1 MDWLLQYWPY
11 LLAILLIG
19 LLAVRL
25 VTMLPRFRQP
35 TRHSGER
42 VIRVIGVGG
51 AGGNAINHMIRA
63 KQRGVEYVAVNTD
76 AQVLDESLAMRRVQI
91 GAELTQGLGAGGD
104 ATIGREAA
112 VEDEDELGR
121 MVAGSDLVFIAAG
134 LGGGTGSG
142 AAPVIAKKARESG
155 ALTVGV
161 VTKPFTFEGAGRWKV
176 ADEAEAELKA
186 NVDTLLLIQNE
197 KVMGMIG
204 EDTSMLEAFRV
215 VNEVL
220 ARTVRAIVDVMT
232 VPGLINLDFADVR
245 TVMRDGG
252 TATTGIGW
260 ASGPDRAVEAA
271 RAAVNNPLLDHD
283 ISGAGAIL
291 LNVAG
296 ASTMSMREVTRAAD
310 EIRNVADPQASII
323 FGTIFDD
330 HLGDE
335 LRVTVIATRFS
346 DRTLERPA
354 AVAMPAVAVPAVAPL
369 AAEAE
374 APVAPVGPQPIA
386 AEAEA
391 PVAPEPVMSEP
402 AEPEPVAPPVLEE
415 QQPIA
420 AAAAIATVASWQE
433 PTVEPDMAP
442 EPEAVAYEEQEL
454 PAEPVGF
461 HVAADDEPEPVTPWY
476 TSAAQAHPETLEAQV
491 ASERPMSSSVA
502 TVLAALAEEPPA
514 PAYQDERPTASHDEE
529 PAPTPSYYEQ
539 DEALAPA
546 FEPNEQPTA
555 TYEQPTATYEQPS
568 ATVEQPSATV
578 EQQEAPTPSYYEPPP
593 QPETPEP
600 VEESPALPQGLAEI
614 LKDEPAPVAAQLPE
628 PEASAPPAPAPSP
641 VAPRTSPAQPG
652 SQRQEPVRTP
662 TSALVGRFWSRIGKS
677 QR

>member
-1 MDWLLQYWPY
+1 MDWLTQYWPY
-11 LLAILLIG
+11 LLAVLLIG

-25 VTMLPRFRQP
+25 VTMMPRFREP

-42 VIRVIGVGG
+42 TIRVIGVGG
-51 AGGNAINHMIRA
+51 AGGNAINHMIKA

-91 GAELTQGLGAGGD
+91 GAHLTQGLGAGGD

-112 VEDEDELGR
+112 EEDAEDLAR
-121 MVAGSDLVFIAAG
+121 MVAGADLVFIAAG

-142 AAPVIAKKARESG
+142 AAPVIAKKAREAG

-161 VTKPFTFEGAGRWKV
+161 VTKPFMFEGAGRRHV
-176 ADEAEAELKA
+176 AEQAEAELKA
-186 NVDTLLLIQNE
+186 NVDTLLLIENE
-197 KVMGMIG
+197 RVMDLVG

-283 ISGAGAIL
+283 ISGAGSIL

-310 EIRNVADPQASII
+310 EIRAVADPEASII

-346 DRTLERPA
+346 DRTVARA
-354 AVAMPAVAVPAVAPL
+354 AVAAPVVAEAVAAPVVAKAVAAPEI
-369 AAEAE
+369 APEA
-374 APVAPVGPQPIA
+374 APVAPPI
-386 AEAEA
+386 
-391 PVAPEPVMSEP
+391 
-402 AEPEPVAPPVLEE
+402 LEE
-415 QQPIA
+415 QQPVQA
-420 AAAAIATVASWQE
+420 AAFATVASWEE
-433 PTVEPDMAP
+433 PTVEPASTPEPAWTP
-442 EPEAVAYEEQEL
+442 EPEPEPVPVASVAEE
-454 PAEPVGF
+454 PSAEPVGF
-461 HVAADDEPEPVTPWY
+461 HVAADDESEQVTPWY
-476 TSAAQAHPETLEAQV
+476 VSSAPARSDAPEATA
-491 ASERPMSSSVA
+491 ASEEPVSSSVA
-502 TVLAALAEEPPA
+502 TVLAALAEEPPP
-514 PAYQDERPTASHDEE
+514 PAYEE
-529 PAPTPSYYEQ
+529 
-539 DEALAPA
+539 D
-546 FEPNEQPTA
+546 EQPA
-555 TYEQPTATYEQPS
+555 SMY
-568 ATVEQPSATV
+568 
-578 EQQEAPTPSYYEPPP
+578 EQQEAPAPTPTPTYYE
-593 QPETPEP
+593 QPEAHEAPAP
-600 VEESPALPQGLAEI
+600 VEESAALPQGLAEI
-614 LKDEPAPVAAQLPE
+614 LRDEQRPVADRTQPEPYEDQAPQQDAIATNGSVPGPAPTPT
-628 PEASAPPAPAPSP
+628 SAPAPSP
-641 VAPRTSPAQPG
+641 G
-652 SQRQEPVRTP
+652 MQRHEPVRTP

>member
-1 MDWLLQYWPY
+1 MDWLTQYWPY
-11 LLAILLIG
+11 LLAVLLIG

-42 VIRVIGVGG
+42 SIRVIGVGG
-51 AGGNAINHMIRA
+51 AGGNAINHMIKA

-91 GAELTQGLGAGGD
+91 GAQLTQGLGAGGD
-104 ATIGREAA
+104 AQIGREAA

-142 AAPVIAKKARESG
+142 AAPVIAKKAREAG

-161 VTKPFTFEGAGRWKV
+161 VTMPFTFEGAGRRKV

-197 KVMGMIG
+197 KVMGLIG
-204 EDTSMLEAFRV
+204 DDTSMLEAFRV

-245 TVMRDGG
+245 SVMRNGG

-260 ASGPDRAVEAA
+260 ASGPDRAVDAA

-296 ASTMSMREVTRAAD
+296 ASNMSMREVTRAAD
-310 EIRNVADPQASII
+310 EIRNVADPEASII

-335 LRVTVIATRFS
+335 LRVTVIATRFN
-346 DRTLERPA
+346 DRPDRPLP
-354 AVAMPAVAVPAVAPL
+354 VVVPV

-374 APVAPVGPQPIA
+374 VPVATEPAPVT
-386 AEAEA
+386 
-391 PVAPEPVMSEP
+391 
-402 AEPEPVAPPVLEE
+402 PPVLEE
-415 QQPIA
+415 QQPIQA
-420 AAAAIATVASWQE
+420 AAAVSPVSSWQQPTIE
-433 PTVEPDMAP
+433 PEAAP
-442 EPEAVAYEEQEL
+442 EPEPE
-454 PAEPVGF
+454 PEPVGF
-461 HVAADDEPEPVTPWY
+461 HVAPEDEHEPVTPWY
-476 TSAAQAHPETLEAQV
+476 ASSAPDREEAPAAAT
-491 ASERPMSSSVA
+491 ASEQPMSSSVA
-502 TVLAALAEEPPA
+502 TVLAALAEEPA
-514 PAYQDERPTASHDEE
+514 PSPEDAQ
-529 PAPTPSYYEQ
+529 
-539 DEALAPA
+539 
-546 FEPNEQPTA
+546 QPTA
-555 TYEQPTATYEQPS
+555 AYEPY
-568 ATVEQPSATV
+568 
-578 EQQEAPTPSYYEPPP
+578 EAPTPTYY
-593 QPETPEP
+593 ETPEEPDAREP
-600 VEESPALPQGLAEI
+600 VDESPVLPQGLAQI
-614 LKDEPAPVAAQLPE
+614 LRDEPEPVAAELPDPE
-628 PEASAPPAPAPSP
+628 PYEPPGPEPSP
-641 VAPRTSPAQPG
+641 VAPRTSTPAHVPG
-652 SQRQEPVRTP
+652 PQRQEPVRTP

>member
-11 LLAILLIG
+11 LLAVLLIG

-91 GAELTQGLGAGGD
+91 GEKLTQGLGAGGD

-142 AAPVIAKKARESG
+142 AAPVIAKKAREAG

-161 VTKPFTFEGAGRWKV
+161 VTKPFTFEGAGRRKV

-197 KVMGMIG
+197 KVMDMIG

-245 TVMRDGG
+245 SVMRDGG

-296 ASTMSMREVTRAAD
+296 ASSMSMREVTRAAD
-310 EIRNVADPQASII
+310 EIRNVADPEASII

-346 DRTLERPA
+346 DLPDRPVPVASPVA
-354 AVAMPAVAVPAVAPL
+354 AQAP
-369 AAEAE
+369 E
-374 APVAPVGPQPIA
+374 APVASEP
-386 AEAEA
+386 A
-391 PVAPEPVMSEP
+391 PVA
-402 AEPEPVAPPVLEE
+402 APVLEE
-415 QQPIA
+415 QQPIEATA
-420 AAAAIATVASWQE
+420 AFAPVASWQE
-433 PTVEPDMAP
+433 AAIEPELAFEP
-442 EPEAVAYEEQEL
+442 EPSPEPVAFEAEE
-454 PAEPVGF
+454 PVAEPVGF
-461 HVAADDEPEPVTPWY
+461 HVASQEEHEPVTPWY
-476 TSAAQAHPETLEAQV
+476 VSNAPSPSATPEAST
-491 ASERPMSSSVA
+491 ASEQPVSSSVA
-502 TVLAALAEEPPA
+502 TVLAALAEEPVPS
-514 PAYQDERPTASHDEE
+514 PQEE
-529 PAPTPSYYEQ
+529 E
-539 DEALAPA
+539 
-546 FEPNEQPTA
+546 EQPTA
-555 TYEQPTATYEQPS
+555 AYQQHEAPTPALDEPNGAAAPAYEQHEAPYPSYFERSEARAPAYEQQEQPTPAYEQPS
-568 ATVEQPSATV
+568 AAY
-578 EQQEAPTPSYYEPPP
+578 EQQPEAAAPTYYETPKE
-593 QPETPEP
+593 PEAPEP
-600 VEESPALPQGLAEI
+600 VAESPALPQGLAEI
-614 LKDEPAPVAAQLPE
+614 LRDEPEPAAAELPE
-628 PEASAPPAPAPSP
+628 PPAPAPSP
-641 VAPRTSPAQPG
+641 VAPRTSTPPHAPG
-652 SQRQEPVRTP
+652 AQRQEPVRTP

>member
-11 LLAILLIG
+11 LLAVLLIG

-51 AGGNAINHMIRA
+51 AGGNAINHMIKA
-63 KQRGVEYVAVNTD
+63 KQHGVEYVAVNTD

-91 GAELTQGLGAGGD
+91 GAQLTQGLGAGGD

-112 VEDEDELGR
+112 VENQDELGR

-142 AAPVIAKKARESG
+142 AAPVIAAKAREAG

-176 ADEAEAELKA
+176 ADEAEAALKA

-197 KVMGMIG
+197 KVMDMIG

-245 TVMRDGG
+245 TVMHNGG

-271 RAAVNNPLLDHD
+271 HAAVNNPLLDHD

-310 EIRNVADPQASII
+310 EIRNVADPEASII

-335 LRVTVIATRFS
+335 LRVTVIGTRFS
-346 DRTLERPA
+346 DRPDRP
-354 AVAMPAVAVPAVAPL
+354 VEVAVPAAVTTEAQAPM
-369 AAEAE
+369 
-374 APVAPVGPQPIA
+374 
-386 AEAEA
+386 
-391 PVAPEPVMSEP
+391 APEPVTAEP
-402 AEPEPVAPPVLEE
+402 AEPEPIAPPVLAE
-415 QQPIA
+415 QRPIA
-420 AAAAIATVASWQE
+420 AAASIAPIASWQE
-433 PTVEPDMAP
+433 PTVEPELTSEPQP
-442 EPEAVAYEEQEL
+442 EPEPVAFEPEE
-454 PAEPVGF
+454 PSTEPVGF
-461 HVAADDEPEPVTPWY
+461 HVAADEKHEPVTPWY
-476 TSAAQAHPETLEAQV
+476 ASAPASTEAPQAAT

-502 TVLAALAEEPPA
+502 TVLAALAEEPPPPSYDDAPPATDEQQPEAAAPTYYEQEEAPRTSYQQPTSSVEPQEAAA
-514 PAYQDERPTASHDEE
+514 PAYDEPYERPTAS
-529 PAPTPSYYEQ
+529 
-539 DEALAPA
+539 
-546 FEPNEQPTA
+546 
-555 TYEQPTATYEQPS
+555 
-568 ATVEQPSATV
+568 V
-578 EQQEAPTPSYYEPPP
+578 EQQVEPTLNYHEPPVQPEAPAPVEES
-593 QPETPEP
+593 

-614 LKDEPAPVAAQLPE
+614 LKDEAEPAAAELPQ
-628 PEASAPPAPAPSP
+628 PEATPPPAPPPSP
-641 VAPRTSPAQPG
+641 VAPPPG

>member
-1 MDWLLQYWPY
+1 MDWLTQYWPY
-11 LLAILLIG
+11 LLAVLLIG

-42 VIRVIGVGG
+42 TIRVIGVGG
-51 AGGNAINHMIRA
+51 AGGNAINHMIKA

-91 GAELTQGLGAGGD
+91 GAQLTQGLGAGGD
-104 ATIGREAA
+104 AQIGREAA

-142 AAPVIAKKARESG
+142 AAPVIAKKAREAG

-161 VTKPFTFEGAGRWKV
+161 VTMPFTFEGAGRRKV
-176 ADEAEAELKA
+176 AAEAEAELKA

-197 KVMGMIG
+197 KVMGLIG

-245 TVMRDGG
+245 SVMRNGG

-260 ASGPDRAVEAA
+260 ASGPDRAVDAA
-271 RAAVNNPLLDHD
+271 RAAVANPLLDHD

-296 ASTMSMREVTRAAD
+296 ASNMSMREVTRAAD
-310 EIRNVADPQASII
+310 EIRNVADPEASII

-335 LRVTVIATRFS
+335 LRVTVIATRFN
-346 DRTLERPA
+346 DRPDRP
-354 AVAMPAVAVPAVAPL
+354 VPVAVPV

-374 APVAPVGPQPIA
+374 VPVPTEPAPVT
-386 AEAEA
+386 
-391 PVAPEPVMSEP
+391 
-402 AEPEPVAPPVLEE
+402 PPVLEE
-415 QQPIA
+415 QQPIQ
-420 AAAAIATVASWQE
+420 AAAAIAPLASWQE
-433 PTVEPDMAP
+433 PANEPETAPKP
-442 EPEAVAYEEQEL
+442 EPEPE
-454 PAEPVGF
+454 PEPVGF
-461 HVAADDEPEPVTPWY
+461 HVAPEDESEPVTPWY
-476 TSAAQAHPETLEAQV
+476 ASSAPVREDAPEAAT
-491 ASERPMSSSVA
+491 ASEQPMSSSVA
-502 TVLAALAEEPPA
+502 TVLAALAEEPA
-514 PAYQDERPTASHDEE
+514 PPHEDGQ
-529 PAPTPSYYEQ
+529 
-539 DEALAPA
+539 
-546 FEPNEQPTA
+546 QPTA
-555 TYEQPTATYEQPS
+555 AYEPY
-568 ATVEQPSATV
+568 
-578 EQQEAPTPSYYEPPP
+578 EAPTPTYY
-593 QPETPEP
+593 ETPEEPEPPEP
-600 VEESPALPQGLAEI
+600 VDESPVLPQGLAEI
-614 LKDEPAPVAAQLPE
+614 LRDEPKTVAADLPE
-628 PEASAPPAPAPSP
+628 PEPYEPPSSDPSQVAARTSTPVHAPSP
-641 VAPRTSPAQPG
+641 
-652 SQRQEPVRTP
+652 QRQEPVRTP

>member
-91 GAELTQGLGAGGD
+91 GAQLTQGLGAGGD

-142 AAPVIAKKARESG
+142 AAPVIAKKAREAG

-186 NVDTLLLIQNE
+186 HVDTLLLIQNE

-354 AVAMPAVAVPAVAPL
+354 AVAMPVAVA
-369 AAEAE
+369 AET
-374 APVAPVGPQPIA
+374 PI
-386 AEAEA
+386 
-391 PVAPEPVMSEP
+391 VPEPVAAVAETPIVQEPITPEP
-402 AEPEPVAPPVLEE
+402 AEPGPVAPPVLEE

-420 AAAAIATVASWQE
+420 AAAAMAPVASWQE
-433 PTVEPDMAP
+433 PAVEPDMAP
-442 EPEAVAYEEQEL
+442 EPEAVGYEAQEL
-454 PAEPVGF
+454 SAEPVGF

-476 TSAAQAHPETLEAQV
+476 AGSAEAHPETLETQV
-491 ASERPMSSSVA
+491 ASKPMSSSVA
-502 TVLAALAEEPPA
+502 TVLAALAEERPA
-514 PAYQDERPTASHDEE
+514 PAYVEDEEPAPNPTYFAQQETPTPAFEPYEQPSAAVEQQEGPTHEQDEAPAPAFEPYERPTASYEE
-529 PAPTPSYYEQ
+529 P
-539 DEALAPA
+539 
-546 FEPNEQPTA
+546 
-555 TYEQPTATYEQPS
+555 S
-568 ATVEQPSATV
+568 AAVAE
-578 EQQEAPTPSYYEPPP
+578 QEAPTPSYYEAPA
-593 QPETPEP
+593 QPEAPEP

-614 LKDEPAPVAAQLPE
+614 LRDEPEQVTAQLPE
-628 PEASAPPAPAPSP
+628 PEASAPPAPAPGPSP
-641 VAPRTSPAQPG
+641 VAPRPSPAQPG
-652 SQRQEPVRTP
+652 PPRQEPVRTP